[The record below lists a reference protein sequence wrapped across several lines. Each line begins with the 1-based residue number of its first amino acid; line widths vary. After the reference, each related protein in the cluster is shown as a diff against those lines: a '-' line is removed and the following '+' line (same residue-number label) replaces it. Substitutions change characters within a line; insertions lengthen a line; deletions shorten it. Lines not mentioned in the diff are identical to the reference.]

1 MSIGLSDL
9 LKEGTKHLIGI
20 NEAVLQNIEAIKELS
35 TIVKTSLGPQG
46 LNKMIENHLNKLFV
60 TNDAATILKELDVFH
75 PAAKLVL
82 LAAQM
87 QEQEIGDGT
96 NLVIAFTGELLQNAE
111 ELLKRGIHPSEI
123 ITGYNIAQQKA
134 LEYLEALATHKVE
147 NPRNTDEVVKFL
159 KSAIASKQYGYEDI
173 LAPIIAKACIDVTPA
188 KNVTHFNVDNVRVA
202 KILGGG
208 VLDTHVLKGHVL
220 TRDAEGTI
228 KHVTNAKIA
237 VFSAGIDVAKTETKD
252 NIILK
257 NAEELM
263 NYNKSEEKNMEEL
276 ISKIAA
282 AGTKVVVSGGAV
294 GEMAMHFIE
303 RNKMMCVK
311 TPSKFE
317 LRRICKAVGATPLV
331 RLGAPT
337 PEELGFADVVTVE
350 EIGSTKVTIF
360 RQEAAD
366 KSGIATILVRAST
379 QNTLDDFERAID
391 DGVNVYKTLLKDPRF
406 LPGAGAAEM
415 ELATKLQ
422 SFADST
428 PGLVQYAIK
437 KYGESF
443 EVIPRILADNAGF
456 KAIDIIASLYASHS
470 KGNST
475 DGLNVEEGTLQ
486 SAVTMGVY
494 DLLATKASAIRLA
507 TSAAVTVLQVDQI
520 IMSKPA
526 GGPKPPKQGPND
538 SDD

>member
-9 LKEGTKHLIGI
+9 LKEGTKHLIGV
-20 NEAVLQNIEAIKELS
+20 NEAVLQNIEAVKELAA
-35 TIVKTSLGPQG
+35 IIKTSLGPQG

-82 LAAQM
+82 LASQM

-96 NLVIAFTGELLQNAE
+96 NLVIALTGELLQNAE

-123 ITGYNIAQQKA
+123 IAGYTIAQQKA
-134 LEYLEALATHKVE
+134 LELLEAMATYKVE
-147 NPRNTDEVVKFL
+147 NPKNLDEVVKFL
-159 KSAIASKQYGYEDI
+159 KSAIASKQYGYEDV
-173 LAPIIAKACIDVTPA
+173 LAPIIAKACLEVTPA
-188 KNVTHFNVDNVRVA
+188 KNPTHFNVDNVRVA
-202 KILGGG
+202 KILGGS
-208 VLDTHVLKGHVL
+208 VLDTHVLQGHVL
-220 TRDAEGTI
+220 TRDAEGTV
-228 KHVTNAKIA
+228 KHATKAKIA
-237 VFSAGIDVAKTETKD
+237 VFSAGIDVAKPETKD
-252 NIILK
+252 SVILK

-276 ISKIAA
+276 IRKIAE
-282 AGTKVVVSGGAV
+282 AGTQVVVSGGAV

-303 RNKMMCVK
+303 RHKMMCVK

-337 PEELGFADVVTVE
+337 PEELGYADVVNVE
-350 EIGSTKVTIF
+350 EVGSTKVTIF
-360 RQEAAD
+360 RQES
-366 KSGIATILVRAST
+366 SGISTILVRAST
-379 QNTLDDFERAID
+379 QNMLDDFERAVD

-406 LPGAGAAEM
+406 VPGAGAAEM

-422 SFADST
+422 AFADST

-443 EVIPRILADNAGF
+443 EVIPRILADNAGL
-456 KAIDIIASLYASHS
+456 KSIDIIASLYASHS
-470 KGNST
+470 KGNT
-475 DGLNVEEGTLQ
+475 ADGLDVEEGTVQ
-486 SAVTMGVY
+486 NVVTLGVF
-494 DLLATKASAIRLA
+494 DLLATKLSAIRLA
-507 TSAAVTVLQVDQI
+507 TTAAVTVLQVDQI

-526 GGPKPPKQGPND
+526 GGPKPPKQGPMD
-538 SDD
+538 ADD